1 MKMKLALVA
10 AMLALVAISVVAAQ
24 EGDPPPGSIKLLP
37 GYRHKTE
44 QGIDTAV
51 GRIWKEG
58 GLTITYDIG
67 RLAGHYAGP
76 DAHAD
81 FLWRKEQMLGEQVVW
96 CALTKEGQLI
106 ITFAKTSANFF
117 AKVKTQEDI
126 AEVLLMILSYQEK
139 RPPS

>member
-1 MKMKLALVA
+1 MKIKLALVA
-10 AMLALVAISVVAAQ
+10 AIFAMVAISAVAAQ
-24 EGDPPPGSIKLLP
+24 EGDPPPGAIKLLP
-37 GYRHKTE
+37 SYRHKTE

-81 FLWRKEQMLGEQVVW
+81 FLWRKEQMLGEHVLW
-96 CALTKEGQLI
+96 CAMTKEGQLI
-106 ITFAKTSANFF
+106 ITFPKTSANFF

-126 AEVLLMILSYQEK
+126 AKVLLMILTYRE
-139 RPPS
+139 

>member
-1 MKMKLALVA
+1 MKIKLAMVGTIF
-10 AMLALVAISVVAAQ
+10 ALMAISVVTAQ

-37 GYRHKTE
+37 SYRHKTE

-81 FLWRKEQMLGEQVVW
+81 FLWRKEQVLGGQIIW

-106 ITFAKTSANFF
+106 ITFPKTSANFF
-117 AKVKTQEDI
+117 AKLKTQEEF
-126 AEVLLMILSYQEK
+126 AEVLLMILTYREQTPA
-139 RPPS
+139 R